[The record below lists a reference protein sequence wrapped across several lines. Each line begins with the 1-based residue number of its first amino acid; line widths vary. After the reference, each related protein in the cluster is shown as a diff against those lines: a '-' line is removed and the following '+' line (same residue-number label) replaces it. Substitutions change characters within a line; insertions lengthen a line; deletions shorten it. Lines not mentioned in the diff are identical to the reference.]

1 MRPMDVLH
9 TAEFDSPIGSL
20 RVVCSE
26 QGLAYVQ
33 LPHQN
38 GRGFD
43 GWRTRHAPDARVD
56 RGFEPNRPYVTQ
68 LLEFLG
74 GKRREFSL
82 PLDLRGTDFQLAV
95 YREVERIPFGQSRSY
110 AEVAAA
116 VGRPRATRAVGA
128 ANGANPI
135 PLVIPCHRVIGSRG
149 QLQGYGGGLD
159 LKARLLAMES
169 GGVERARP
177 PGPGQG
183 RLL

>member
-1 MRPMDVLH
+1 MNLSTRRTYAHWQRIP
-9 TAEFDSPIGSL
+9 GSL

-33 LPHQN
+33 LPHQD

-43 GWRTRHAPDARVD
+43 GWRTRHAPDARVE
-56 RGFEPNRPYVTQ
+56 RGFEPNRPHVTQ

-135 PLVIPCHRVIGSRG
+135 PLVIPCHRVIGKNG
-149 QLQGYGGGLD
+149 QLTGFGGGLPVKK
-159 LKARLLAMES
+159 LLLALEQ
-169 GGVERARP
+169 GLEHEEGARGVP
-177 PGPGQG
+177 S
-183 RLL
+183 

>member
-9 TAEFDSPIGSL
+9 TAEFDSPVGQL
-20 RVVCSE
+20 KVACSE

-33 LPHQN
+33 LPHQS

-43 GWRTRHAPDARVD
+43 GWRTRHAPEARVE
-56 RGFEPNRPYVTQ
+56 RGFEPNRPHMTQ
-68 LLEFLG
+68 LLEFLE
-74 GKRREFSL
+74 GKRREFDL

-95 YREVERIPFGQSRSY
+95 YREVERIPFGERRSY
-110 AEVAAA
+110 ADVAAA
-116 VGRPRATRAVGA
+116 VGRPSATRAVGA

-159 LKARLLAMES
+159 LKARLLAMECD
-169 GGVERARP
+169 
-177 PGPGQG
+177 GPGQG